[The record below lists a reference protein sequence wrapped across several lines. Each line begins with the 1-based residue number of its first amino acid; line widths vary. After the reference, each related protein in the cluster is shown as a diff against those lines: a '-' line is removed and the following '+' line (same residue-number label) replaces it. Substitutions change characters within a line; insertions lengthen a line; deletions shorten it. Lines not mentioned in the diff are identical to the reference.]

1 MLPFHIEKVNLFTTW
16 YRKFHELLYVQAL
29 EVRNILSNEVKQR
42 NGLAEPMI
50 NYAII
55 CSNPSAMPVKGVYLR
70 EE

>member
-1 MLPFHIEKVNLFTTW
+1 V
-16 YRKFHELLYVQAL
+16 YVQAL

-42 NGLAEPMI
+42 NCFTEPMI

-55 CSNPSAMPVKGVYLR
+55 CSNPSDMPVKGVYLR